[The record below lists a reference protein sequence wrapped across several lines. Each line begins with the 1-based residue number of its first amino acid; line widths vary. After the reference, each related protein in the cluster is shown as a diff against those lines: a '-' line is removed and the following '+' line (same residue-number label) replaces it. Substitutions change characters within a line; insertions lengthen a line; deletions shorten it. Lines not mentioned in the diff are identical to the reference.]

1 MSFILDALKKSESDR
16 QGRNVPDS
24 AHVPMGSVESSSSR
38 WLWIIGALLLA
49 NVLVLAFFLLKPD
62 ATGGESNIVVDTG
75 TTAKEAASF
84 RDIVSTVR
92 RNPPQPEPASPAN
105 EQSTDPISIDTVT
118 PPETAAVETR
128 SIASHS
134 STVVRTFN
142 DVRLDGSIQLPD
154 LHIDLHVF
162 SGTRAERFVFINMNK
177 YKENETLSEGP
188 VVSEIVAEGVIL
200 EYLNTRFLLPRE

>member
-16 QGRNVPDS
+16 QHQNGPESAYVPT
-24 AHVPMGSVESSSSR
+24 GSVESSSSR
-38 WLWIIGALLLA
+38 WLWILGALLLA
-49 NVLVLAFFLLKPD
+49 NVLVLAIFLLKPD
-62 ATGGESNIVVDTG
+62 STGGESSIVVDTG

-84 RDIVSTVR
+84 RDIVPTVR
-92 RNPPQPEPASPAN
+92 RNQPQPESASPAN

-128 SIASHS
+128 SIPKQS

-154 LHIDLHVF
+154 LHIDIHVY
-162 SGTRAERFVFINMNK
+162 SGTRAERFVFINMTK

-188 VVSEIVAEGVIL
+188 VVSEIVAEGVVL